1 MPACVTNEPL
11 YAGSQP
17 TVQFTHYDIDEV
29 LADPS
34 AITVRYGLQGATP
47 TIITHPNAA
56 ITQESTGVWRFTF
69 PAPLAAGT
77 YWVTI
82 TASGGGN
89 AITDQIKVVIRGT
102 HV

>member
-1 MPACVTNEPL
+1 MPVCTNEPL
-11 YAGSQP
+11 YTGSQP
-17 TVQFTHYDIDEV
+17 TVQFTHYDIADA

-34 AITVRYGLQGATP
+34 AIEVRFGLQGQTP
-47 TIITHPNAA
+47 TTIVHPNAA

-77 YWVTI
+77 YWVAI
-82 TASGGGN
+82 EASGGGN
-89 AITDQIKVVIRGT
+89 AIVDQIKVVVRGT